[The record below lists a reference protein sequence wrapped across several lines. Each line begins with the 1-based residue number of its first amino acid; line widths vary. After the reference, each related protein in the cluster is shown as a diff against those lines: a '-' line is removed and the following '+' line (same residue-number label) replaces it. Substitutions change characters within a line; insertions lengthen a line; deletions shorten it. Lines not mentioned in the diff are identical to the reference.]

1 MTAPIYIAE
10 ISPADI
16 RGKLVTFNNVMI
28 TFGQFVASCIDG
40 FFSSNVENGWRFFFR
55 FLIEN

>member
-40 FFSSNVENGWRFFFR
+40 IFSSNVKNGWR
-55 FLIEN
+55 